1 MIIFIAI
8 IMTMMM
14 IMIMTMMMI
23 MRDSWK
29 VKANTFVRDARL
41 FVVVVSFRFLLIVFR
56 FIVVWLHVAHT
67 QCEPRPASPAP
78 AALLC
83 FALIKCS

>member
-8 IMTMMM
+8 IMTMM
-14 IMIMTMMMI
+14 MTMMMI

-41 FVVVVSFRFLLIVFR
+41 FVVVSFRFLLIVFR

-67 QCEPRPASPAP
+67 QCVPRPASRAP